1 MSRYY
6 LFRVSV
12 QLLEKVPIINLSSAA
27 VVVVIVVFPALTKAD
42 FLVDC
47 VEERRLLNLFIC
59 GFSVMVDVVLIDVA
73 ADVSQ
78 SCCLCGCGVLSSLR
92 V

>member
-73 ADVSQ
+73 ADVSL
-78 SCCLCGCGVLSSLR
+78 SRCLCGCRVLSSLR